1 MSTIA
6 IISSFADEAQCARA
20 IEELRA
26 AKVGDFNTFSPIP
39 SHKIEHAIGKQKSPV
54 RWIVLA
60 GGISGVLT
68 GLAITI
74 GTTYEWR
81 LNAGGKP
88 LLSWPPFIIIC
99 FELMVLLGGIFGF
112 LGVLVL
118 VGYSRDRDCAGLRRA
133 LRRGSIRNR
142 GSMRR
147 GGSGAGRVDDEGS
160 GRGRGRARRRVA
172 SGDEHQSSTGA
183 SRARG
188 DEAATG
194 RVGGRRDDADGG
206 GRDDRARRDRVRGSR

>member
-6 IISSFADEAQCARA
+6 IISSFADETQCAHA

-26 AKVGDFNTFSPIP
+26 AKVGEFNTFSPIP
-39 SHKIEHAIGKQKSPV
+39 SHRIEHAIGRTKSPV
-54 RWIVLA
+54 RWIVLT

-68 GLAITI
+68 GLAVTI

-112 LGVLVL
+112 FGVLGL
-118 VGYSRDRDCAGLRRA
+118 AGIPATEIEPGYDGRFGEDRFGIVVRC
-133 LRRGSIRNR
+133 
-142 GSMRR
+142 
-147 GGSGAGRVDDEGS
+147 
-160 GRGRGRARRRVA
+160 
-172 SGDEHQSSTGA
+172 
-183 SRARG
+183 
-188 DEAATG
+188 DEAEAV
-194 RVGGRRDDADGG
+194 RVESMMKEAGAEEV
-206 GRDDRARRDRVRGSR
+206 VREGVE